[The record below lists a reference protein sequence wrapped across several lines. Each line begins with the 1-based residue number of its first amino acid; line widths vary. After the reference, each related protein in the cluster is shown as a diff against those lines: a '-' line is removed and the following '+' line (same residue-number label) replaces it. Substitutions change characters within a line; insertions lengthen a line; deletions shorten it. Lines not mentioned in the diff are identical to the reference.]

1 MAAPAAQLSKAEGVM
16 ARIAKKAVVQLVAA
30 KSSEL
35 IHIPAGGIVIPENK
49 PTAWQLVRERGDML
63 VAPGVNLDLEP
74 GTPVFRA
81 DPQDPNLLIR
91 ELDGR
96 AVRGYFRAGKFVAV
110 P

>member
-1 MAAPAAQLSKAEGVM
+1 MAAPAAQLSMEEAVM
-16 ARIAKKAVVQLVAA
+16 ARIASRLVAKLA
-30 KSSEL
+30 APKSSEL
-35 IHIPAGGIVIPENK
+35 IAIRAGGIVLRENK
-49 PTAWQLVRERGDML
+49 RTAWQLVRERGDML

-96 AVRGYFRAGKFVAV
+96 VVRGYFEAGKFVAV
-110 P
+110 A

>member
-1 MAAPAAQLSKAEGVM
+1 M
-16 ARIAKKAVVQLVAA
+16 ARIAKQAVVPLVAA
-30 KSSEL
+30 KFSEL
-35 IHIPAGGIVIPENK
+35 IHIPVGGIVIPENK
-49 PTAWQLVRERGDML
+49 PTAWQLVRQRGDML
-63 VAPGVNLDLEP
+63 VAPGVSLDLEP

-96 AVRGYFRAGKFVAV
+96 AERGYFRAGKFVAV